1 MHERETTAIP
11 RLVLS
16 TALRVLRR
24 IVVDQARMSIGRRP
38 YNSIMLDDL
47 TVSGEH
53 AVLHTS
59 AGESVIHDLHS
70 RNGTLVN
77 GMPVMQRVLADGDR
91 IEIGIYRLDFVIERA
106 AADLAEAFAA
116 EAPTGNAGLR
126 VLSGLNAGATLP
138 LDRPIVSIGNGAGQ
152 VAVLARRRSGHF
164 VTHLEG
170 PAYPLVNG
178 ESIGLVAHPLH
189 HDDLIELAGTI
200 FRFFSE
206 APT

>member
-1 MHERETTAIP
+1 MQERETTAIP
-11 RLVLS
+11 KLVLS
-16 TALRVLRR
+16 TTLRVLRR

-38 YNSIMLDDL
+38 YNDIMLDDL

-77 GMPVMQRVLADGDR
+77 GMPVMQRALIDGDR
-91 IEIGIYRLDFVIERA
+91 IEVGIYRLDFVIERI
-106 AADLAEAFAA
+106 
-116 EAPTGNAGLR
+116 APDRVATAPARSPAGSARLR

-152 VAVLARRRSGHF
+152 VAVLARRRNGHY

-170 PAYPLVNG
+170 PAYPLING

-189 HDDLIELAGTI
+189 DDDLIELAGTI
-200 FRFFSE
+200 FQFFFE
-206 APT
+206 APS